1 MKNALRHILSAA
13 LVASC
18 LAASADTVETES
30 AWFSVD
36 PANWTE
42 SSGAWSSQV
51 DDGAWTRPAGDASV
65 LVAADGNAPAH
76 ISLDTG
82 GGTLEYEPASPSEGD
97 KVHNDASLLLV
108 PSTLAPDLEDVAD
121 AQGAITLLAED
132 GALVFLG
139 LADDTWIRLSHASV
153 TPVTNDYTD
162 VRITLDYSGSVPMVS
177 YSIKVGNAYVTLE
190 DENGA
195 TAFAT
200 PLPAATNVTSVGFS
214 GTGSVGAFSGID
226 VAITDAPTPEPRD
239 YDIYINLD
247 GKTAGFFLGD
257 DEDYGEGEWLHIRAA
272 SARDALVAAAE
283 QKFGAGS
290 ISYSVNAWGG
300 YSLDSINGM
309 NGFGKPRSPLTSDQ
323 DTFGYGDIYFYPIHW
338 VYENGDWTSEYSLL
352 TYAGESTTLAL
363 TFQVTSFE
371 YSPVEHTFA
380 DAADTAVYE
389 DLKKTY
395 NWPGWGEPSQPNFAV
410 TNIAVDATATV
421 AAGGTVT
428 LTATVL
434 PLDALNPNVKWTSGD
449 TSIAT
454 VTDAGV
460 VTGVA
465 AGTVTLTATT
475 IDGSLTA
482 TCQLTVTAAAAG
494 LTDGGVTL
502 PTGSDAITFTSIDL
516 DLATLTFSGSLVGEP
531 AATGTFA
538 LCYTTVL
545 GGAEQK
551 ANVTVTISGENS
563 ATASGIPTGLPALFA
578 TGFDT
583 KLGE

>member
-1 MKNALRHILSAA
+1 MKNVRHHLLSAA

-18 LAASADTVETES
+18 FTASAATVETES

-42 SSGAWSSQV
+42 SSGAWISQV
-51 DDGAWTRPAGDASV
+51 EDGAWTRPAGDASV

-76 ISLDTG
+76 IDLDTG
-82 GGTLEYEPASPSEGD
+82 DGFLDYTPAAPSEGD
-97 KVHNDASLLLV
+97 KVHSDASLFLV
-108 PSTLAPDLEDVAD
+108 ASTLAPDLEDVAD
-121 AQGAITLLAED
+121 AQGAITLLEED

-139 LADDTWIRLSHASV
+139 LAGDTWVRLSHASV

-177 YSIKVGNAYVTLE
+177 YSIKTGGAYVTLE
-190 DENGA
+190 DEQGA

-200 PLPAATNVTSVGFS
+200 AHPAATAVTSVGFS
-214 GTGSVGAFSGID
+214 GMGSVGTFSG
-226 VAITDAPTPEPRD
+226 TDISIETVLLD

-247 GKTAGFFLGD
+247 GTTAGFFLGD
-257 DEDYGEGEWLHIRAA
+257 DVDYGDGSWEHVRAA
-272 SARDALVAAAE
+272 DPRAAIIAAAE
-283 QKFGAGS
+283 QKFGPGS
-290 ISYSVNAWGG
+290 LVLADGPYGA
-300 YSLDSINGM
+300 SITTVNGM
-309 NGFGKPRSPLTSDQ
+309 GGFGSSLSSEQ
-323 DTFGYGDIYFYPIHW
+323 DTYGYGDIYYYPVQW
-338 VYENGDWTSEYSLL
+338 VQENGAWQVCPSSIMD
-352 TYAGESTTLAL
+352 YAGESTAFAL
-363 TFQVTSFE
+363 TFQATSFD
-371 YSPVEHTFA
+371 YAPVEHTFA
-380 DAADTAVYE
+380 DDGDAAVYE
-389 DLKKTY
+389 VLKETY

-421 AAGGTVT
+421 AAGETVT

-434 PLDALNPNVKWTSGD
+434 PLDALNPNVTWMSGD

-475 IDGSLTA
+475 VDGYLEA
-482 TCQLTVTAAAAG
+482 TCTLTVTAAAAG

-502 PTGSDAITFTSIDL
+502 PTGDNAITFTSIDL
-516 DLATLTFSGSLVGEP
+516 DQGTLTFTGSIVGEQS
-531 AATGTFA
+531 ATGTFA

-551 ANVTVTISGENS
+551 SNVTVTISGANS
-563 ATASGIPTGLPALFA
+563 ATATGIPTGLPALFA

>member
-1 MKNALRHILSAA
+1 MKNARCPFLPVA

-18 LAASADTVETES
+18 FAASAATVETES

-42 SSGAWSSQV
+42 SSGAWISQV
-51 DDGAWTRPAGDASV
+51 DDGAWTRPAGDASI

-76 ISLDTG
+76 IDLDTG
-82 GGTLEYEPASPSEGD
+82 DGFLDYTPAAPSEGD
-97 KVHNDASLLLV
+97 KVHNDASLFLV
-108 PSTLAPDLEDVAD
+108 ASTLAPDLEDVAD
-121 AQGAITLLAED
+121 AQGAITLLEED

-139 LADDTWIRLSHASV
+139 LAGDTWVRLSHASV

-177 YSIKVGNAYVTLE
+177 YSIKTGGEYVTLQ
-190 DENGA
+190 DEQGT
-195 TAFAT
+195 TAFVTAHPEST
-200 PLPAATNVTSVGFS
+200 AVTSVGFS
-214 GTGSVGAFSGID
+214 GTGSVGAFSGTD
-226 VAITDAPTPEPRD
+226 VAIETVLVD

-247 GKTAGFFLGD
+247 STTAGFFMGTDL
-257 DEDYGEGEWLHIRAA
+257 DYGDASWEHVRAA
-272 SARDALVAAAE
+272 DPRAAIIAAAE
-283 QKFGAGS
+283 QKFGSGS
-290 ISYSVNAWGG
+290 LVIADGQYGA
-300 YSLDSINGM
+300 SITTVNGM
-309 NGFGKPRSPLTSDQ
+309 SGFGSSLSSEQ
-323 DTFGYGDIYFYPIHW
+323 DTYGYGDIYFYPVQW
-338 VYENGDWTSEYSLL
+338 VQENGVWQVCGSSIMD
-352 TYAGESTTLAL
+352 YAGESTTFAL
-363 TFQVTSFE
+363 TFQATSFDN
-371 YSPVEHTFA
+371 SAVAHTFA
-380 DAADTAVYE
+380 DADDAAVFE
-389 DLKKTY
+389 ALKTTY
-395 NWPGWGEPSQPNFAV
+395 NWPGWGEPAQPNFAV

-421 AAGGTVT
+421 AVGANVT
-428 LTATVL
+428 LTAEVL
-434 PLDALNPNVKWTSGD
+434 PLDALNRNVIWMSGD

-465 AGTVTLTATT
+465 EGTVTLTAYT
-475 IDGSLTA
+475 IDGNLTA
-482 TCQLTVTAAAAG
+482 TCTLTVTAAAAG

-516 DLATLTFSGSLVGEP
+516 DLATLTFTGSIVGEP

-551 ANVTVTISGENS
+551 ANVTVTISGENT
-563 ATASGIPTGLPALFA
+563 ATATGIPTGLPELFA

-583 KLGE
+583 KLSE

>member
-1 MKNALRHILSAA
+1 MKNALRHTLFAA

-18 LAASADTVETES
+18 FAASAATVETES

-42 SSGAWSSQV
+42 SSGAWISQV

-65 LVAADGNAPAH
+65 IVAAEGNAPAH
-76 ISLDTG
+76 INLDTG
-82 GGTLEYEPASPSEGD
+82 DGFLDYTPAAPSEGD
-97 KVHNDASLLLV
+97 KVHNDASLFLV

-121 AQGAITLLAED
+121 AQGAITLLDED
-132 GALVFLG
+132 GTLVFLG
-139 LADDTWIRLSHASV
+139 LADDTWVRLSHASV

-177 YSIKVGNAYVTLE
+177 YSIKTGGEYVTLE
-190 DENGA
+190 DEQGT
-195 TAFAT
+195 TAF
-200 PLPAATNVTSVGFS
+200 VTAHPESTAVSSVGFS
-214 GTGSVGAFSGID
+214 GTGSVGAFSGTD
-226 VAITDAPTPEPRD
+226 VAITDAPAPEPRG

-247 GKTAGFFLGD
+247 GTTAGFFMGTD
-257 DEDYGEGEWLHIRAA
+257 FDYGDGSWEHVTATSARAA
-272 SARDALVAAAE
+272 LIAAAE

-290 ISYSVNAWGG
+290 LVISDGQYGA
-300 YSLDSINGM
+300 SITTVNGM
-309 NGFGKPRSPLTSDQ
+309 GGFGSSLSSEQ
-323 DTFGYGDIYFYPIHW
+323 DTYGYGDIYFYPVQW
-338 VYENGDWTSEYSLL
+338 VQENGVWQVCPSSIMD
-352 TYAGESTTLAL
+352 YAGESTTFAL
-363 TFQVTSFE
+363 TFQATSFD
-371 YSPVEHTFA
+371 YSAVAHTFA
-380 DAADTAVYE
+380 DADDAAVFE
-389 DLKKTY
+389 ALKTTY
-395 NWPGWGEPSQPNFAV
+395 NWPGWGEPAQPNFAV

-421 AAGGTVT
+421 AVGANVT
-428 LTATVL
+428 LTAEVL
-434 PLDALNPNVKWTSGD
+434 PLDALNRNVIWMSGD

-454 VTDAGV
+454 VTDEGV

-465 AGTVTLTATT
+465 EGTVTLTAYT
-475 IDGSLTA
+475 IDGNLPA
-482 TCQLTVTAAAAG
+482 TCTLTVTAAPAG

-502 PTGSDAITFTSIDL
+502 PTGANAITFTSIDL
-516 DLATLTFSGSLVGEP
+516 DLATLTFTGSIVGEP

-551 ANVTVTISGENS
+551 SNVTVTISGANS
-563 ATASGIPTGLPALFA
+563 ATATGIPTGLPALFA